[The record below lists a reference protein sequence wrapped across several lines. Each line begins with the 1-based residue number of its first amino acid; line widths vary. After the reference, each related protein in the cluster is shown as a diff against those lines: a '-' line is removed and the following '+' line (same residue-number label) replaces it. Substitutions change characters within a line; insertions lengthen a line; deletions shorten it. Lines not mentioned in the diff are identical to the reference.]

1 MPKGTNPKRDR
12 SSNSSKSNSS
22 GHRNKRHAIPQGS
35 TLDAVGNLMPP
46 PQPPRRSTSVSS
58 MTSIRSNSS
67 DFSQSGFYNKNIQKT
82 SSAKPKPI
90 IVEAGLIALNSFLT
104 PLILSKKPLMKVM
117 GTNKTQIL
125 SENNDDK
132 AKIITKLK
140 EQQFAFFTYSEPTQ
154 KPLIFVLK
162 KYFAAEQEELLATL
176 KAENVAAEKVTV
188 LCPKPEFPSFLVHFS
203 PQATNLLTLE
213 RTVKSVGNV
222 IVKWQRFDRSR
233 KRLTQCHNC
242 QNYGHATSNC
252 GKKHRCVKCL
262 EDC

>member
-67 DFSQSGFYNKNIQKT
+67 DFSQSVFYNKNIQKT

-132 AKIITKLK
+132 AKIISNNSLSSHIQSPLK
-140 EQQFAFFTYSEPTQ
+140 
-154 KPLIFVLK
+154 
-162 KYFAAEQEELLATL
+162 
-176 KAENVAAEKVTV
+176 
-188 LCPKPEFPSFLVHFS
+188 
-203 PQATNLLTLE
+203 
-213 RTVKSVGNV
+213 
-222 IVKWQRFDRSR
+222 SR
-233 KRLTQCHNC
+233 
-242 QNYGHATSNC
+242 
-252 GKKHRCVKCL
+252 
-262 EDC
+262 